1 MTARPVSWRKDVC
14 APAMSFRGA
23 RGPRFM
29 SPLVAA
35 AGLRQ
40 EAEVF
45 PGKSH
50 IFVFCWYWAR
60 SLKAVSRLVILK
72 HSKQKLEPKAI

>member
-1 MTARPVSWRKDVC
+1 
-14 APAMSFRGA
+14 
-23 RGPRFM
+23 M
-29 SPLVAA
+29 SPLVAT